1 MEHEWERIGIRW
13 SVKDAKAML
22 QTQFGAKQTSDPSGG
37 SSELERELQRALEHE
52 EFRVQYQPIVSL
64 PSGRVSG
71 FAALARWHRPGVG
84 VVSPANFI
92 PTAEETG
99 LIIPLGLWVLREA
112 CRQARSWQER
122 FGPTRAFTINVN
134 FSAKQLEHPDL
145 LQGVDDILLET
156 GVEPGDLRI
165 EITESVLM
173 NDTEH
178 TIATLRQLRSRNIG
192 VHVDDFGTGYSSL
205 SYLHRF
211 PVDAVKIDRSF
222 VSNIANSKTR
232 EIVRAVVALAG
243 RLGMNCIVEGVET
256 ASQLGEIKEL
266 KCDYA
271 QGYFFSKPVDPIG
284 AEKLI
289 SKDFQRRR
297 SSWSNALGRWH
308 LDVPQPAQ
316 GHSSQ
321 FSLPLAVA

>member
-1 MEHEWERIGIRW
+1 MASANEII
-13 SVKDAKAML
+13 SA
-22 QTQFGAKQTSDPSGG
+22 
-37 SSELERELQRALEHE
+37 ALEHE

-64 PSGRVSG
+64 PTGRVAG
-71 FAALARWHRPGVG
+71 FEALARWHRPGVG
-84 VVSPANFI
+84 VVSPAHFI
-92 PTAEETG
+92 PMAEETG

-112 CRQARSWQER
+112 CCLTRSWQER

-156 GVEPGDLRI
+156 GVEPGNLRI

-192 VHVDDFGTGYSSL
+192 VYVDDFGTGYSSL

-211 PVDAVKIDRSF
+211 PIDAVKIDRSF

-256 ASQLGEIKEL
+256 ASQLAEIKEL

-271 QGYFFSKPVDPIG
+271 QGYFFSRPVDPIE

-289 SKDFQRRR
+289 SKDFQRRKL
-297 SSWSNALGRWH
+297 SWSVPVGGWH
-308 LDVPQPAQ
+308 LGVPRPAK
-316 GHSSQ
+316 GHSSE
-321 FSLPLAVA
+321 FSLPFAAA